1 MDIKKIYAIFFS
13 PTDSTKKVISTI
25 AKDLSLPVET
35 IDITSYS
42 KKLKAYNFKEDELVI
57 FGVPVYG
64 GRIPEPAAK
73 HIKKIKATNTLST
86 IIVTYGNRDYD
97 DALLE
102 LKDITE
108 ANGFITLA
116 AAAFIT
122 EHSIMHSVAHGRPD
136 KEDLKQI
143 HKFAKDIQSKFQN
156 ITDISV
162 IEPLKV
168 KGNKPYKEYKGIPLK
183 PTVSKA
189 CTKCKACALKCPVNA
204 IDISKPNTTN
214 KNLCISCMRCI
225 KVCPTHARKLN
236 KIVLTLAEK
245 SFYKKYSKRKE
256 CEIFI

>member
-1 MDIKKIYAIFFS
+1 MYIKKIYAIFFS

-35 IDITSYS
+35 IDITNYS

-64 GRIPEPAAK
+64 GRIPEPAARY
-73 HIKKIKATNTLST
+73 IKKIKATNTLST

-108 ANGFITLA
+108 ANGFITLS

-143 HKFAKDIQSKFQN
+143 HKFAEDIQSKFQN
-156 ITDISV
+156 INSISDIK
-162 IEPLKV
+162 PLKV

-204 IDISKPNTTN
+204 IDISKPNTTD
-214 KNLCISCMRCI
+214 KNLCIACMRCI

>member
-1 MDIKKIYAIFFS
+1 MNIKKIYAIFFS

-25 AKDLSLPVET
+25 AKDLSLPVEN

-64 GRIPEPAAK
+64 GRIPEPAARY
-73 HIKKIKATNTLST
+73 IKKIKATNALST

-108 ANGFITLA
+108 ANGFITLS
-116 AAAFIT
+116 AAAFVT

-136 KEDLKQI
+136 KKDLDII
-143 HKFAKDIQSKFQN
+143 HKFVKNTWSKIQN
-156 ITDISV
+156 INSISDIK
-162 IEPLKV
+162 PLKV

-236 KIVLTLAEK
+236 KLILTQIEK
-245 SFYKKYSKRKE
+245 IFYMKYNKRKE
-256 CEIFI
+256 IETFI